1 MLKNNNTNA
10 PIGLHGG
17 CARTAKWRW
26 PMPLCVSD
34 VISSVISVPSASKAL
49 APTPPLTSQHVTRDS
64 YLYLK
69 VSCASRQ
76 HPHNSLIVCLHM
88 YVHTTMMVKNKQ
100 LMKYKAASLCQRPT
114 WWWWWTQSHGSQGSV
129 TPPVLWSEL
138 FTVGLKP
145 SVQLLM
151 KSYPI
156 HQWGSVS
163 WDLPKSVAKVL

>member
-1 MLKNNNTNA
+1 
-10 PIGLHGG
+10 
-17 CARTAKWRW
+17 
-26 PMPLCVSD
+26 MPGQLNEGDLCHYVCLMSLAVSL
-34 VISSVISVPSASKAL
+34 VFPQHPKRCL
-49 APTPPLTSQHVTRDS
+49 PPTPPLTSQHVTSDS

-100 LMKYKAASLCQRPT
+100 LMKYKAALLCQRPT
-114 WWWWWTQSHGSQGSV
+114 WWWWWTAPRDPRVGS
-129 TPPVLWSEL
+129 PLPVLWSEL
-138 FTVGLKP
+138 FTVRLKP
-145 SVQLLM
+145 SVQPLM